1 MPEDLTMLTKRQLE
15 KYSDVLLWGLKT
27 ARKGSFKRND
37 TVLVRFDMAAVKLA
51 EILQGKLLDMGI
63 HPVLRQGLTPVMEHN
78 FYVKSNNRQLVFIAP
93 GEKELLS
100 SLNGNIYLRAPESLT
115 HLSDIDSKRIGK
127 AAVAGKPLREIL
139 QKRENTGVF
148 GWTLCTLPTMELA
161 KQAKLSQ
168 RAYTN
173 QVIRACYLDKTDP
186 VLAWKNIYRNAM
198 AVKKWMNSMEVKYFH
213 VESENMDLKVVP
225 GKQRKWIGISGHN
238 IPSFE
243 VFLSPDWRGTEG
255 VYYANQPSFRSG
267 NYVEGVRLVF
277 RKGSVVE
284 IKAKKGKDFVVKQ
297 LAMDKGAGRV
307 GEFSLTDKRF
317 SRISRF
323 MANTLYDENY
333 GGRYGNCHLAAG
345 DSYADTFDGD
355 PASLTRGR
363 KKKLGFNDSALHWDL
378 VNTEKKTVTAYLK
391 NGKKTVVYENGMFK
405 Y

>member
-1 MPEDLTMLTKRQLE
+1 MMLTKTQLD

-27 ARKGSFKRND
+27 ARKERFRKGD
-37 TVLVRFDMAAVKLA
+37 IVLVRFDLPAVKLA
-51 EILQGKLLDMGI
+51 ESLQSKLLEMGLN
-63 HPVLRQGLTPVMEHN
+63 PVLRAGMTPVMEHN
-78 FYVKSNNRQLVFIAP
+78 FYGKSNDRQLVFIAP
-93 GEKELLS
+93 GGKELLN

-115 HLSDIDSKRIGK
+115 HLSDIDPKRIGK

-161 KQAKLSQ
+161 KHAKLS
-168 RAYTN
+168 RREYTN
-173 QVIRACYLDKTDP
+173 QVIRACYLDKADP
-186 VLAWKNIYRNAM
+186 VSAWKSIYRDAM
-198 AVKKWMNSMEVKYFH
+198 ALKKWMNSMEVKYFH

-243 VFLSPDWRGTEG
+243 IFLSPDWRGTEG

-277 RKGSVVE
+277 EKGSVVE
-284 IKAKKGKDFVVKQ
+284 IEAGKGRDFVAKQ
-297 LAMDKGAGRV
+297 LAMDKGAARV

-317 SRISRF
+317 SRINRF

-355 PASLTRGR
+355 PATLTKER
-363 KKKLGFNDSALHWDL
+363 KRKLGFNDSALHWDL
-378 VNTEKKTVTAYLK
+378 VNTEKKTVTACLK
-391 NGKKTVVYENGMFK
+391 DGKKSVVYENGMFK